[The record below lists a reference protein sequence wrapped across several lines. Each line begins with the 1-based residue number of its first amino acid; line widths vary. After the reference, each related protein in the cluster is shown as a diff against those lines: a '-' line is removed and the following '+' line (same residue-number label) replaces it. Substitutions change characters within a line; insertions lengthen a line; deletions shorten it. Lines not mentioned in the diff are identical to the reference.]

1 MSAPGET
8 AELIAPVLAAAR
20 RAGEVILRHYAAGVA
35 VERKADASPVTA
47 ADRDAEAVILPV
59 LADLLPGVPIVAEEE
74 VAAGNMP
81 EPGARFWL
89 VDALDGTR
97 EFLDRNDEFT
107 VNVALIEGG
116 RPVLGVVH
124 LPAKDETYFAAGPGT
139 ARRVRGGGAPEPI
152 AARPAPADGLVVVT
166 SRRHGSGERLA
177 AFLETVPVRKRVTAG
192 SSLKFCL
199 IAAGEADL
207 YPRFG
212 PTSEWDIA
220 AGHAV
225 LAAAGGSVRTLD
237 GGEMTYGK
245 PEYRNPD
252 FVARGA

>member
-1 MSAPGET
+1 MSRPAD
-8 AELIAPVLAAAR
+8 LIDPVLAAAR
-20 RAGEVILRHYAAGVA
+20 RAGEVILRHYAAGVE
-35 VERKADASPVTA
+35 VERKADASPVTV
-47 ADRDAEAVILPV
+47 ADREAEAAILPV
-59 LADLLPGVPIVAEEE
+59 LAELLPDVPIVAEEE
-74 VAAGNMP
+74 VAAGNVP
-81 EPGARFWL
+81 APAPRFWL

-97 EFLDRNDEFT
+97 EFLSRNGEFT
-107 VNVALIEGG
+107 VNVALIEDG

-124 LPAKDETYFAAGPGT
+124 LPARGETYYAAGPGT
-139 ARRVRGGGAPEPI
+139 ARRRLEGGRPEPI
-152 AARPAPADGLVVVT
+152 AARPAPADGLVVLV
-166 SRRHGSGERLA
+166 SRRHGSNERLA
-177 AFLETVPVRKRVTAG
+177 AFLETVPVKERVTAG

-237 GGEMTYGK
+237 GAEMTYGK
-245 PEYRNPD
+245 PDYRNPE
-252 FVARGA
+252 FIARGA